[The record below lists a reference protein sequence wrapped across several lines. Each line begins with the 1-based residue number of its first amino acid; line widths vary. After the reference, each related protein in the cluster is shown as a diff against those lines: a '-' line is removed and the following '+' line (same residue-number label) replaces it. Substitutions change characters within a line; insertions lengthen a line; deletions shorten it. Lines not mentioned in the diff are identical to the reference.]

1 MDPRHCRA
9 EITDLLDRLLAGTRE
24 LGEILVSEHAALCA
38 RSLEGI
44 GALIERKKARME
56 DLQNLDLQRQALVQS
71 AGFAPDEAGMQA
83 CLHWCDT
90 GGTLLQ
96 RWQDLLTEV
105 AECQRQNQI
114 NGAAIELSRTQVQ
127 RALAVLRGQTGEQLY
142 DPNGSPD
149 GGSPTR
155 HSLAKA

>member
-1 MDPRHCRA
+1 MDPHSCRDQ
-9 EITDLLDRLLAGTRE
+9 ITGLLDRLLEGTRE
-24 LGEILVSEHAALCA
+24 LGEILNQEHAALCA

-44 GALIERKKARME
+44 GELIEQKKTRM
-56 DLQNLDLQRQALVQS
+56 DSLQNLDLHRQALVQS

-83 CLHWCDT
+83 CLYWCDT
-90 GGTLLQ
+90 SGDLLQ
-96 RWQDLLTEV
+96 RWKDLLAEV

-114 NGAAIELSRTQVQ
+114 NGAAIELSRIQVQ

-142 DPNGSPD
+142 DPSGAPD
-149 GGSPTR
+149 DGTPTR